1 MFSLSVIIFWLLS
14 LCFMSQLLW
23 KYFCCAEEWGVTK
36 SPVLDVKS
44 FSPVHN
50 APIRRWS
57 LSCGLSFSE
66 HEAWT
71 GFRGSLCHHLAVESE
86 VLDCLICN
94 NRGYGRDE
102 FQIRFQFWNF
112 VIQIDCCTCTCTH
125 THTYNTGGVGFSSS
139 IVILR
144 IFCHCFSDSPTV
156 WMVVKVSHISS
167 DVIFSINISCECHP
181 LLKCFLITSN
191 ISICVHFI
199 GHELHPSYISVFDNS
214 YQYNCFKILLAHLLG
229 WETGLSTS
237 WQGLCS
243 SVRWFPV
250 LAALCWVFSCLAEDS
265 QG

>member
-57 LSCGLSFSE
+57 LSCGSSFSE
-66 HEAWT
+66 HEVWS

-125 THTYNTGGVGFSSS
+125 THLQHWGCGVFQLNSHFKNFLSLLFRFTYCLDGCESEPHQFWCHFQHKHFLWLSSS
-139 IVILR
+139 AQMFPHYLEYINLYAFYR
-144 IFCHCFSDSPTV
+144 PWTASKLHFCF
-156 WMVVKVSHISS
+156 W
-167 DVIFSINISCECHP
+167 
-181 LLKCFLITSN
+181 
-191 ISICVHFI
+191 
-199 GHELHPSYISVFDNS
+199 
-214 YQYNCFKILLAHLLG
+214 
-229 WETGLSTS
+229 
-237 WQGLCS
+237 
-243 SVRWFPV
+243 
-250 LAALCWVFSCLAEDS
+250 
-265 QG
+265 